1 MDAKET
7 LALLYVAKRLFPRDR
22 SLEVEPKEL
31 VEISKVWTEALKDI
45 PFDTAKAAL
54 VAQSATSLFP
64 PTIKEI
70 RDYSTRMNGNRRKTA
85 EEAWGEACEAMR
97 NYGTRT
103 VLKEGST
110 ETPNSA
116 KQEKEETATA
126 EKVAEMLKL
135 AEKLKA
141 QKPHEHSNLVV
152 ETRIYRFVTPQGT
165 NRQYEAEKHLDPE
178 VWAILKHMGY
188 KDVCE
193 SDNPDVVRGQFM
205 RAWDSHER
213 EEYEKRVI
221 GGILPQ
227 FLKDMNLLNGG
238 VNGELTE

>member
-1 MDAKET
+1 MNAKET

-45 PFDTAKAAL
+45 PFDIAKAAL

-70 RDYSTRMNGNRRKTA
+70 RDYATRINGKRRMTA

-110 ETPNSA
+110 E
-116 KQEKEETATA
+116 
-126 EKVAEMLKL
+126 
-135 AEKLKA
+135 
-141 QKPHEHSNLVV
+141 KPPEYSDTVI
-152 ETRIYRFVTPQGT
+152 ETRVYRYVTPQGT
-165 NRQYEAEKHLDPE
+165 NRQYEAELHLDPE

-193 SDNPDVVRGQFM
+193 SDNHDVVRGQFM
-205 RAWDSHER
+205 RAWDSHNT

-221 GGILPQ
+221 SGILPE
-227 FLKDMNLLNGG
+227 FLKDMNLLGGG
-238 VNGELTE
+238 VNGELNERNED

>member
-70 RDYSTRMNGNRRKTA
+70 RDYATRMNGNRRKTA

-110 ETPNSA
+110 E
-116 KQEKEETATA
+116 
-126 EKVAEMLKL
+126 
-135 AEKLKA
+135 
-141 QKPHEHSNLVV
+141 KPPEYSDMVI
-152 ETRIYRFVTPQGT
+152 ETRVYRCVTPQGT

-178 VWAILKHMGY
+178 VWSILKHMGY

-205 RAWDSHER
+205 RAWDSHNR

-227 FLKDMNLLNGG
+227 FLKDMDLLGNGQ
-238 VNGELTE
+238 NGELNERNED

>member
-45 PFDTAKAAL
+45 PFDIAKAAL

-103 VLKEGST
+103 VLKEGAT
-110 ETPNSA
+110 E
-116 KQEKEETATA
+116 
-126 EKVAEMLKL
+126 
-135 AEKLKA
+135 
-141 QKPHEHSNLVV
+141 KPPEYSDMVI
-152 ETRIYRFVTPQGT
+152 ETRVYRCVTPQGT
-165 NRQYEAEKHLDPE
+165 NRQYEAEMHLDPE

-205 RAWDSHER
+205 RAWDSHNK

-221 GGILPQ
+221 GGILPE
-227 FLKDMNLLNGG
+227 FLKDMNLLGGG
-238 VNGELTE
+238 VNGELNERNED

>member
-1 MDAKET
+1 MNAKET

-110 ETPNSA
+110 E
-116 KQEKEETATA
+116 
-126 EKVAEMLKL
+126 
-135 AEKLKA
+135 
-141 QKPHEHSNLVV
+141 KPPEYSDMVI
-152 ETRIYRFVTPQGT
+152 ETRVYRCVTPQGT
-165 NRQYEAEKHLDPE
+165 NRQYEAELHLDPE
-178 VWAILKHMGY
+178 VWSILKHMGY
-188 KDVCE
+188 KDVVE

-205 RAWDSHER
+205 RAWDSHAR

-227 FLKDMNLLNGG
+227 FLKDMNLLGGG
-238 VNGELTE
+238 VNGELPE

>member
-45 PFDTAKAAL
+45 PFDIAKAAL

-97 NYGTRT
+97 NYRTRT

-110 ETPNSA
+110 E
-116 KQEKEETATA
+116 
-126 EKVAEMLKL
+126 
-135 AEKLKA
+135 
-141 QKPHEHSNLVV
+141 KPPEYSDMVI
-152 ETRIYRFVTPQGT
+152 ETRVYRCVTPQGT

-178 VWAILKHMGY
+178 VWSILKHMGY

-205 RAWDSHER
+205 RAWDSHNR

-227 FLKDMNLLNGG
+227 FLKDMDLLNGG
-238 VNGELTE
+238 VNGELPE

>member
-1 MDAKET
+1 MNAKET
-7 LALLYVAKRLFPRDR
+7 HALLNVAKRLFPRDR

-70 RDYSTRMNGNRRKTA
+70 RDYATRMNGNRRKTA

-110 ETPNSA
+110 E
-116 KQEKEETATA
+116 
-126 EKVAEMLKL
+126 
-135 AEKLKA
+135 
-141 QKPHEHSNLVV
+141 KPPEYSDTMI
-152 ETRIYRFVTPQGT
+152 ETRVYRCVTPQGT
-165 NRQYEAEKHLDPE
+165 NRQYEAELHLDPE
-178 VWAILKHMGY
+178 VWSILKHMGY

-205 RAWDSHER
+205 RAWDSHDK

-238 VNGELTE
+238 VNGELPE

>member
-1 MDAKET
+1 MNAKET

-45 PFDTAKAAL
+45 PFDIAKAAL

-103 VLKEGST
+103 VLKEGAT
-110 ETPNSA
+110 E
-116 KQEKEETATA
+116 
-126 EKVAEMLKL
+126 
-135 AEKLKA
+135 
-141 QKPHEHSNLVV
+141 KPPEYSDTVI
-152 ETRIYRFVTPQGT
+152 ETRVYRCVTPQGT
-165 NRQYEAEKHLDPE
+165 NRQYEAELHLDPE
-178 VWAILKHMGY
+178 VWSILKHMGS
-188 KDVCE
+188 KDVVE

-205 RAWDSHER
+205 RAWDSHDR

-227 FLKDMNLLNGG
+227 FLKDMNLLGGG
-238 VNGELTE
+238 VNGELPE

>member
-1 MDAKET
+1 MNAKET

-85 EEAWGEACEAMR
+85 EEAWGIASEMMRTYSARLVPIEGFEREEAP
-97 NYGTRT
+97 
-103 VLKEGST
+103 V
-110 ETPNSA
+110 A
-116 KQEKEETATA
+116 KFGEP
-126 EKVAEMLKL
+126 V
-135 AEKLKA
+135 
-141 QKPHEHSNLVV
+141 KPRPSGLE
-152 ETRIYRFVTPQGT
+152 
-165 NRQYEAEKHLDPE
+165 YEAKRHCPKE
-178 VWAILKHMGY
+178 VWELMERMGY
-188 KDVCE
+188 
-193 SDNPDVVRGQFM
+193 SDMCASENPDVVRGQFM
-205 RAWDSHER
+205 RAWDSHNK

-221 GGILPQ
+221 GGILPE

-238 VNGELTE
+238 VNGELPE

>member
-1 MDAKET
+1 MTKKET
-7 LALLYVAKRLFPRDR
+7 VALFALISSLFPRDEKFAKADKMMIMAWQEM
-22 SLEVEPKEL
+22 LE
-31 VEISKVWTEALKDI
+31 DI
-45 PFDTAKAAL
+45 PFEVAKAAVKAA
-54 VAQSATSLFP
+54 VATLQFP
-64 PTIKEI
+64 PSIKEI

-110 ETPNSA
+110 E
-116 KQEKEETATA
+116 
-126 EKVAEMLKL
+126 
-135 AEKLKA
+135 
-141 QKPHEHSNLVV
+141 KPPEYSDTVI
-152 ETRIYRFVTPQGT
+152 ETRVYRCVTPQGT

-178 VWAILKHMGY
+178 VWSILKHMGY
-188 KDVCE
+188 KDVVE

-227 FLKDMNLLNGG
+227 FLKDMNLLGG
-238 VNGELTE
+238 GQNGELME

>member
-1 MDAKET
+1 MNKKET
-7 LALLYVAKRLFPRDR
+7 VALFALISALFPRDEKIANADKPMIMAWQEM
-22 SLEVEPKEL
+22 LE
-31 VEISKVWTEALKDI
+31 DI
-45 PFDTAKAAL
+45 PFEVAKAAL
-54 VAQSATSLFP
+54 KAQSSTSLFP

-110 ETPNSA
+110 E
-116 KQEKEETATA
+116 
-126 EKVAEMLKL
+126 
-135 AEKLKA
+135 
-141 QKPHEHSNLVV
+141 KPPEYSDTVI
-152 ETRIYRFVTPQGT
+152 ETRVYRYVTPQGT

-178 VWAILKHMGY
+178 VWSILKHMGY

-205 RAWDSHER
+205 RAWDSHNK

-221 GGILPQ
+221 GGILPD
-227 FLKDMNLLNGG
+227 FLKDMNLLGGG
-238 VNGELTE
+238 VNGELPE

>member
-1 MDAKET
+1 MNAKET

-45 PFDTAKAAL
+45 PFDIAKAAL

-110 ETPNSA
+110 E
-116 KQEKEETATA
+116 
-126 EKVAEMLKL
+126 
-135 AEKLKA
+135 
-141 QKPHEHSNLVV
+141 KPPEYSDMVI
-152 ETRIYRFVTPQGT
+152 ETRVYRCVTPQGT
-165 NRQYEAEKHLDPE
+165 NRQYEAELHLDPE

-205 RAWDSHER
+205 RAWDSHNK

-238 VNGELTE
+238 VNGELPE

>member
-1 MDAKET
+1 MNAKET

-70 RDYSTRMNGNRRKTA
+70 RDYSTRMNGKRRKNA

-110 ETPNSA
+110 E
-116 KQEKEETATA
+116 
-126 EKVAEMLKL
+126 
-135 AEKLKA
+135 
-141 QKPHEHSNLVV
+141 KPPEYSDTVI
-152 ETRIYRFVTPQGT
+152 ETRVYRCVTPQGT
-165 NRQYEAEKHLDPE
+165 NRQYEAELHLDPE
-178 VWAILKHMGY
+178 VWSILKHMGY
-188 KDVCE
+188 KDVVE

-205 RAWDSHER
+205 RAWDSHNK

-221 GGILPQ
+221 GGILPE

-238 VNGELTE
+238 VNGELPE